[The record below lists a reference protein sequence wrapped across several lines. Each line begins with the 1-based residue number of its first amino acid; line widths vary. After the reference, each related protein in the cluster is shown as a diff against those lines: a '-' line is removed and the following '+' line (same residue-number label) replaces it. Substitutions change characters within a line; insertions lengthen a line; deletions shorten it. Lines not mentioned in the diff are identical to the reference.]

1 MEELWESLA
10 PGLKVRDLTAEER
23 QDTLQKISRLL
34 SFVLGHSN
42 ETFEQLER
50 DMPFVRSVTS
60 SRPDVPDA
68 RDATIL
74 GLNNLVCT
82 MLNRLSLEPW
92 PEAPAQ
98 QEDPRTDVLID
109 VLIIVC
115 SPGCAPLPKAFD
127 EAHALASTVRRA
139 GRTAHILER
148 GGAAAINALLQERSP
163 RVVWFIGHGDAT
175 HPTHNQ
181 RTLALTAEDGSVEYM
196 QPKTLAKIFGGAS
209 RRPEL
214 VVLNSCQSA
223 ASDEGPHSLCE
234 AISRGYGVPTVGW
247 RTIAADTAAQIFAI
261 GLMGCLAPQLAQGPP
276 LSRTAVAEAFEA
288 FDADASGAI
297 DYAEFV
303 AMVSGRGTAAETTVY
318 EELQKA

>member
-1 MEELWESLA
+1 MTDPMCSGSDSETSETPSTSELDIHKLAESLTK
-10 PGLKVRDLTAEER
+10 GLKVRDLTAEER
-23 QDTLQKISRLL
+23 FDTLKKISRLQH
-34 SFVLGHSN
+34 FVLGLSN
-42 ETFEQLER
+42 ETFEQLEW

-68 RDATIL
+68 RDATIV

-98 QEDPRTDVLID
+98 QEGPRTDVLID

-115 SPGCAPLPKAFD
+115 SPARAPLPKALD
-127 EAHALASTVRRA
+127 EAHALAETVRRA

-148 GGAAAINALLQERSP
+148 GGAAAITALLPERSP

-196 QPKTLAKIFGGAS
+196 QPKTMAKIFGGAS
-209 RRPEL
+209 PRLEL
-214 VVLNSCQSA
+214 VVLNS
-223 ASDEGPHSLCE
+223 
-234 AISRGYGVPTVGW
+234 
-247 RTIAADTAAQIFAI
+247 
-261 GLMGCLAPQLAQGPP
+261 
-276 LSRTAVAEAFEA
+276 
-288 FDADASGAI
+288 
-297 DYAEFV
+297 
-303 AMVSGRGTAAETTVY
+303 
-318 EELQKA
+318 